1 MSEYTKEQEAKA
13 LERVTKYINP
23 SNPGRWLDDEDIGI
37 VLAMAKRTAEAE
49 TKLEASRI
57 GNEHWHA
64 VALES
69 QQERDALKARVAELE
84 AAAALVEESV
94 GTPVGAD
101 LHIVRSDELAAKLR
115 AKKVGA

>member
-1 MSEYTKEQEAKA
+1 MSDTSAQPVPTSAQPELDEVVDSVLDA
-13 LERVTKYINP
+13 LQGV
-23 SNPGRWLDDEDIGI
+23 
-37 VLAMAKRTAEAE
+37 AEAHV
-49 TKLEASRI
+49 R
-57 GNEHWHA
+57 GFNEG
-64 VALES
+64 
-69 QQERDALKARVAELE
+69 LE